1 MRSQRRC
8 AIRAA
13 GLRKPKSSSGKLLI
27 AALALASV
35 AACERGAP
43 APTDELRRDL
53 ELARG
58 QGLEL
63 APRGSGQSIVS
74 AAELIPQSAKTVS
87 SASRAP
93 KKTPVVAVKP
103 KAATVAEAPQPTPER
118 STEPAPAPDP
128 VRPQPAAR
136 PAMNPAPPGG
146 YKSMGELIRKAPF
159 PINP

>member
-1 MRSQRRC
+1 MFK
-8 AIRAA
+8 A
-13 GLRKPKSSSGKLLI
+13 SGARLFL
-27 AALALASV
+27 AALALSGV

-43 APTDELRRDL
+43 ATPDELRRDL

-63 APRGSGQSIVS
+63 APRAAGQTTIS
-74 AAELIPQSAKTVS
+74 AAELVPRGSKALSAT
-87 SASRAP
+87 SRAP
-93 KKTPVVAVKP
+93 KKTTVVAAKP
-103 KAATVAEAPQPTPER
+103 KAPTVAETPQPTEAPDPTPEL
-118 STEPAPAPDP
+118 APAAPSP
-128 VRPQPAAR
+128 VRPQPAAK